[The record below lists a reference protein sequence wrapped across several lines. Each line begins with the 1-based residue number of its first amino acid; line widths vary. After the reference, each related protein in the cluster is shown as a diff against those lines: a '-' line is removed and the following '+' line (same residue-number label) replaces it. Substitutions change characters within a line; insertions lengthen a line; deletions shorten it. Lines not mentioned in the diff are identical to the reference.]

1 MVRFR
6 PTAASE
12 QRGMLDITSND
23 PDEEIFTIFLL
34 GGSRCSTDVP
44 KDIPGRGTITSTL
57 FIDGDLNINDVN
69 VRLFIAHSSVSDLN
83 VTLTSPQGTTVELFT
98 NVGGRGNNFG
108 STCAPLPDCIF
119 DDQASTSIT
128 RGRAPFV
135 GRFQSEG
142 RTLGMFNGENAMG
155 AWTLTVTDSDFLNNG
170 TLNCWCLDISAA
182 VPDVQVTP
190 TNLGFGGVP
199 VGQSAQQT
207 TTVRNLGN
215 ALLRVDLITTD
226 NPQFQVVAPSVP
238 FTVLPGGQQ
247 PVTVRFTPTEVGP
260 QMDTLRIFSN
270 DPDEDPVIV
279 SLTGGIGG
287 LHKQASNN
295 FRAEAQSIDSDVIV
309 QRSINPAEDE
319 VIATVLEPGF
329 QEVELN
335 DSLAEANL
343 ITPDAAVIGAL
354 DPAGDEDFFGFD
366 AQAGQTLLIAIEVQS
381 LIPPSLANIVVTLF
395 DANGN
400 QLAENDDA
408 NAQTRDSF
416 LQFVIPASGRY
427 YFRVKNFNPG
437 DGGPEYLYHARVRLE

>member
-1 MVRFR
+1 
-6 PTAASE
+6 
-12 QRGMLDITSND
+12 
-23 PDEEIFTIFLL
+23 
-34 GGSRCSTDVP
+34 
-44 KDIPGRGTITSTL
+44 
-57 FIDGDLNINDVN
+57 
-69 VRLFIAHSSVSDLN
+69 
-83 VTLTSPQGTTVELFT
+83 
-98 NVGGRGNNFG
+98 
-108 STCAPLPDCIF
+108 
-119 DDQASTSIT
+119 
-128 RGRAPFV
+128 
-135 GRFQSEG
+135 
-142 RTLGMFNGENAMG
+142 MFNGASATG

-182 VPDVQVTP
+182 VPNVQVTP
-190 TNLGFGGVP
+190 TNLNFGGVP

-226 NPQFQVVAPSVP
+226 NPHFQVVAPSVP

-295 FRAEAQSIDSDVIV
+295 FRAEAQSIEPDV
-309 QRSINPAEDE
+309 STNPAEDE
-319 VIATVLEPGF
+319 VISTVLEPSF

-335 DSLAEANL
+335 DSFAEANL

-354 DPAGDEDFFGFD
+354 GSAGDEDFFGFD
-366 AQAGQTLLIAIEVQS
+366 AQAGQIFSIVIEAQS
-381 LIPPSLANIVVTLF
+381 LMPSSPVDTVVTLF

-408 NAQTRDSF
+408 NAQTRDSL
-416 LQFVIPASGRY
+416 LQFVIPTSGRY
-427 YFRVKNFNPG
+427 YFRVKNHNSNN
-437 DGGPEYLYHARVRLE
+437 GGPDYLYHARMRLE